1 MKAHDEG
8 EAAQPNVRAPKPLAI
23 LYEGQVGRFEKLELD
38 RAQLYGSRHSVA
50 LDSEGRECAT
60 ALLTRD
66 GKFLLP
72 SGSTAAL
79 YLNEA
84 GDPVERRELVAV
96 DGAGIPLPIL
106 EPTTDEPLEL
116 QGPFPARNLLEY
128 VAVKVHVLRGEIPTP
143 RLAAT
148 LGAGALFRVPHRPH
162 RARRAAVDTTTFL
175 VGSDAGLFLV
185 QAEPC
190 GFDFVGPEQV
200 ALPDEDT
207 EGDEDAFA
215 FTDTFGSQP

>member
-8 EAAQPNVRAPKPLAI
+8 EAAQPNVRHSKPLAI
-23 LYEGQVGRFEKLELD
+23 LYQGQVVRFQKVELD
-38 RAQLYGSRHSVA
+38 RTQLYGSRHSVA
-50 LDSEGRECAT
+50 LDGEGRECAT

-72 SGSTAAL
+72 SGSTADL

-84 GDPVERRELVAV
+84 GDAVERRDLVAV
-96 DGAGIPLPIL
+96 DDAGTPLPIP

-116 QGPFPARNLLEY
+116 QGPFPARDLLEY
-128 VAVKVHVLRGEIPTP
+128 VAVKVHALRAEVPT
-143 RLAAT
+143 LAAA
-148 LGAGALFRVPHRPH
+148 LGAGSLFRVPC
-162 RARRAAVDTTTFL
+162 RARRTAVDTTTFL

-190 GFDFVGPEQV
+190 GFDFVGPEQI
-200 ALPDEDT
+200 ALPGEDT
-207 EGDEDAFA
+207 EGDDEDAFA
-215 FTDTFGSQP
+215 FTDPFGTRHDGA